1 MTHYE
6 EQIHHRISRFVP
18 ENSVDMAFNLWKE
31 KPFRFVIAKA
41 RNSKL
46 GDFRKKPNEDLA
58 IITVNE
64 NLNPYSFLITY
75 VHEVAHHWVYEKH
88 KGRVSPHGK
97 EWKNTFKD
105 LMLPFQSQ
113 DIFPQPILHALNI
126 YMMNPKAASLSDIRL
141 AKALKSYDPVNPN
154 EISLLELKLG
164 QRFMLENRLFEKHE
178 TRRTR
183 VRCKEVNSGKYYLVH
198 KMAMIIPE

>member
-6 EQIHHRISRFVP
+6 KQIHQRISRFVP
-18 ENSVDMAFNLWKE
+18 QKSVELAFNLWKE

-46 GDFRKKPNEDLA
+46 GDFRKKPSEDWA

-75 VHEVAHHWVYEKH
+75 VHEVAHHWVFEKH
-88 KGRVSPHGK
+88 RGRVSPHGK
-97 EWKNTFKD
+97 EWKNAFKE
-105 LMLPFQSQ
+105 LMLPFQKVE
-113 DIFPQPILHALNI
+113 IFPQEILKALNL
-126 YMMNPKAASLSDIRL
+126 YMINPKAASLSDIRL
-141 AKALKSYDPVNPN
+141 AKALKAYDPVNPD
-154 EISLLELKLG
+154 EISLLELEQG
-164 QRFMLENRLFEKHE
+164 QKFLLENRLFEKQE

-183 VRCKEVNSGKYYLVH
+183 VRCKEVNSGKFYLVH

>member
-18 ENSVDMAFNLWKE
+18 ENSVDLAYNLWKE

-46 GDFRKKPNEDLA
+46 GDFRKKPNEEWA
-58 IITVNE
+58 VITVNE

-75 VHEVAHHWVYEKH
+75 VHEVAHHWVYEKY

-97 EWKNTFKD
+97 EWKNAFKE
-105 LMLPFQSQ
+105 LMLPFQNTA
-113 DIFPQPILHALNI
+113 IFPETILRALNL
-126 YMMNPKAASLSDIRL
+126 YMNNPKAASLSDIRL
-141 AKALKSYDPVNPN
+141 ASALKAYDPINPN
-154 EISLLELKLG
+154 EISLLELAHG
-164 QRFMLENRLFEKHE
+164 QKFKLENRLFEKQE

-183 VRCKEVNSGKYYLVH
+183 VRCKEVKSGKYYLVH

>member
-6 EQIHHRISRFVP
+6 KQIHHRISRFVP
-18 ENSVDMAFNLWKE
+18 ENSVDLAFNLWKE

-46 GDFRKKPNEDLA
+46 GDFRKKSNEDWA
-58 IITVNE
+58 VITVNE

-75 VHEVAHHWVYEKH
+75 VHEVAHHWVFEKH
-88 KGRVSPHGK
+88 RGRVFPHGK
-97 EWKNTFKD
+97 EWKNAFKE
-105 LMLPFQSQ
+105 LMLPFQTP
-113 DIFPQPILHALNI
+113 DIFPEGILKALNF
-126 YMMNPKAASLSDIRL
+126 YMVNPKAASLSDIRL
-141 AKALKSYDPVNPN
+141 AKALKAFDPVNPD
-154 EISLLELKLG
+154 EISLLELSQG
-164 QRFMLENRLFEKHE
+164 QKFMLENRLFEKQE

>member
-6 EQIHHRISRFVP
+6 KQIFDRISRFVP
-18 ENSVDMAFNLWKE
+18 EKSIDMAFDLWKE

-46 GDFRKKPNEDLA
+46 GDFRKKPNEDFA

-64 NLNPYSFLITY
+64 NLNPFSFLITY
-75 VHEVAHHWVYEKH
+75 VHEVAHHWVFEKY

-97 EWKNTFKD
+97 EWKNAFKE
-105 LMLPFQSQ
+105 LMRPFQVL
-113 DIFPQPILHALNI
+113 DIFPEQILKALNI
-126 YMMNPKAASLSDIRL
+126 YMINPKAASLSDIRL
-141 AKALKSYDPVNPN
+141 ASALKKYDPINPD
-154 EISLLELKLG
+154 EMSLLELKQG
-164 QRFMLENRLFEKHE
+164 QKFMLENRLFEKQE

-183 VRCKEVNSGKYYLVH
+183 VRCKEVKSGKYYLVH

>member
-6 EQIHHRISRFVP
+6 KQIHLRISRFVP
-18 ENSVDMAFNLWKE
+18 EKSIDLAFNLWKD

-58 IITVNE
+58 VITVNE
-64 NLNPYSFLITY
+64 NLNPYSFLITFI
-75 VHEVAHHWVYEKH
+75 HEIAHHRVFQKY
-88 KGRVSPHGK
+88 KGRVSPHGQ

-105 LMLPFQSQ
+105 VMLPFQTN
-113 DIFPQPILHALNI
+113 DIFPEAILKALNS
-126 YMMNPKAASLSDIRL
+126 YMINPKAASLSDIHL
-141 AKALKSYDPVNPN
+141 AKALKAYDPKNPD
-154 EISLLELKLG
+154 EISLIELRQG
-164 QRFMLENRLFEKHE
+164 QKFMLENRLFEKQE
-178 TRRTR
+178 SRRTR
-183 VRCKEVNSGKYYLVH
+183 VRCKEVKSGKYYLVH

>member
-1 MTHYE
+1 MTYYE
-6 EQIHHRISRFVP
+6 KQIHHRISRFVP

-46 GDFRKKPNEDLA
+46 GDFRKKPNEDWA

-97 EWKNTFKD
+97 EWKNAFKD
-105 LMLPFQSQ
+105 LMLPFQIPE
-113 DIFPQPILHALNI
+113 IFPEPILKALNV
-126 YMMNPKAASLSDIRL
+126 YMLNPKAASLSDIRL
-141 AKALKSYDPVNPN
+141 AKALKTFDPVNPD

-164 QRFMLENRLFEKHE
+164 QKFLLENRLFEKHE

-183 VRCKEVNSGKYYLVH
+183 VRCKEVRSGKYYLVH

>member
-6 EQIHHRISRFVP
+6 KQIHERISRFVP
-18 ENSVDMAFNLWKE
+18 GNSVDVAFALWKE
-31 KPFRFVIAKA
+31 SPFRFVIAKA

-46 GDFRKKPNEDLA
+46 GDFRKKANEDWA

-75 VHEVAHHWVYEKH
+75 IHEVAHHRVYEKH

-97 EWKNTFKD
+97 EWKNAFKE
-105 LMLPFQSQ
+105 LMLPLQA
-113 DIFPQPILHALNI
+113 DAIFPEGILKALNS
-126 YMMNPKAASLSDIRL
+126 YMLNPKAASLSDIRL
-141 AKALKSYDPVNPN
+141 AKALKAYDPVNPD
-154 EISLLELKLG
+154 EVSLLELRHG
-164 QRFMLENRLFEKHE
+164 QQFTLENRLFEKQE

-183 VRCKEVNSGKYYLVH
+183 VRCREVKSGKYYLVH

>member
-6 EQIHHRISRFVP
+6 KQIHQRISRFVP
-18 ENSVDMAFNLWKE
+18 ENAVDLAFSLWKE

-46 GDFRKKPNEDLA
+46 GDFRKKPGEDWA
-58 IITVNE
+58 MITVNE

-75 VHEVAHHWVYEKH
+75 VHEVAHHWVFEKY
-88 KGRVSPHGK
+88 KGRVNAHGK
-97 EWKNTFKD
+97 EWKNAFKE
-105 LMLPFQSQ
+105 LMLPFQSSE
-113 DIFPQPILHALNI
+113 IFPENILQALKA
-126 YMMNPKAASLSDIRL
+126 YMINPKAASLSDIRL
-141 AKALKSYDPVNPN
+141 AKALKVYDPKNPD
-154 EISLLELKLG
+154 EISLLELAHG
-164 QRFMLENRLFEKHE
+164 QKFMLEKRLFEKQE

-183 VRCKEVNSGKYYLVH
+183 VRCKEVKSGKFYLVH

>member
-6 EQIHHRISRFVP
+6 KQIYHRISRFVP
-18 ENSVDMAFNLWKE
+18 ENSVHLAFALWKE
-31 KPFRFVIAKA
+31 SPFRFVIAKA

-46 GDFRKKPNEDLA
+46 GDFRKKPGEDWA

-64 NLNPYSFLITY
+64 NLNPYSFLLTY
-75 VHEVAHHWVYEKH
+75 VHEVAHHRTYEKH

-97 EWKNTFKD
+97 EWKNTFID
-105 LMLPFQSQ
+105 LMLPFQTAE
-113 DIFPQPILHALNI
+113 IFPEDVLKALNR
-126 YMMNPKAASLSDIRL
+126 YMQNPKAASLSDIQL
-141 AKALKSYDPVNPN
+141 AKALKGYDPANPD
-154 EISLLELKLG
+154 EISLLELRQG
-164 QRFMLENRLFEKHE
+164 QQFTLENRIFEKHE

-183 VRCKEVNSGKYYLVH
+183 VRCKEVRSGKFYLVH

>member
-6 EQIHHRISRFVP
+6 KQIHQRISRFVP
-18 ENSVDMAFNLWKE
+18 EKSVDLAFDLWRE

-41 RNSKL
+41 RNTKL
-46 GDFRKKPNEDLA
+46 GDFRKKPGEDWA

-75 VHEVAHHWVYEKH
+75 VHEVAHHWVFEKYR
-88 KGRVSPHGK
+88 GRVSPHGK
-97 EWKNTFKD
+97 EWKEAFIK
-105 LMLPFQSQ
+105 LMKPFQTSA
-113 DIFPQPILHALNI
+113 IFPEEVLKALNF
-126 YMMNPKAASLSDIRL
+126 YMINPKAASLSDMRL
-141 AKALKSYDPVNPN
+141 AKALKAHDAVNPE
-154 EISLLELKLG
+154 EISLLELSQG
-164 QRFMLENRLFEKHE
+164 QMFKLENRLFEKHE

>member
-6 EQIHHRISRFVP
+6 KQIHDRISRFVP
-18 ENSVDMAFNLWKE
+18 PNSVALAFDLWRK
-31 KPFRFVIAKA
+31 KPFRFVISKA

-46 GDFRKKPNEDLA
+46 GDFRKKPDEDWA

-75 VHEVAHHWVYEKH
+75 VHEVAHHWVFDKH
-88 KGRVSPHGK
+88 GGRVSPHGK
-97 EWKNTFKD
+97 EWKNAFKK
-105 LMLPFQSQ
+105 LMLPFQSSS
-113 DIFPQPILHALNI
+113 IFPEDVLRALNI
-126 YMMNPKAASLSDIRL
+126 YMINPKAASLSDIRL
-141 AKALKSYDPVNPN
+141 AKALNVYDPVNPN
-154 EISLLELKLG
+154 ELSLMEIKKGQKFTLED
-164 QRFMLENRLFEKHE
+164 RLFEKLE

-183 VRCKEVNSGKYYLVH
+183 VRCKEVSSGKYYLVH